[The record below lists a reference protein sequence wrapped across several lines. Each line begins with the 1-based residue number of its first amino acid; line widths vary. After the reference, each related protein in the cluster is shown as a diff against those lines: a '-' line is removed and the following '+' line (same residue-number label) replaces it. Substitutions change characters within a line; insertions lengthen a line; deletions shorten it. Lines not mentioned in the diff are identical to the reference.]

1 MGPRRGWLGIIA
13 PMPIKVDTFV
23 GDLAQADRMA
33 ADAKQAGYDGV
44 WTGELSHDP
53 FLPLAVAAP
62 AAKPLD
68 LGTSIVVAFA
78 RSPMTLA
85 NSAWDLQA
93 WSGGRFYLGLGS
105 QVRAHIERRFS
116 MPWSHPAA
124 RMREFILALR
134 AIWASWQD
142 GIPLDFKGDFYTH
155 TLMTPN
161 FSPGPLPYG
170 PPKVLLA
177 AVGTAMTRVAAEV
190 ADGLLVHSYTTRRY
204 LSEVTIP
211 ELNAAL
217 DKAGRARATFEVKYP
232 PFVVTGST
240 EEEMDQAARVAKERI
255 AFYASTPAYRPV
267 LELHGWGDLQTDLN
281 TLARKG
287 EWKAMGEMIDD
298 DVLRAFSVVAPRD
311 ELPAALA
318 QWLGGMVDRTS
329 IGVTLGSPEETKAF
343 LDAFRAEAASGTGAP

>member
-1 MGPRRGWLGIIA
+1 
-13 PMPIKVDTFV
+13 MPIKVDTF
-23 GDLAQADRMA
+23 LAGLDQAERMGA
-33 ADAKQAGYDGV
+33 EARAAGYDGV

-62 AAKPLD
+62 TVRPLD
-68 LGTSIVVAFA
+68 MGTSIVVAFA

-85 NSAWDLQA
+85 STAWDLQA

-142 GIPLDFKGDFYTH
+142 GAPLDFSGDFYSH

-161 FSPGPLPYG
+161 FNPGPLPEG

-204 LSEVTIP
+204 LAEVTIP
-211 ELNAAL
+211 ALDAAL
-217 DKAGRARATFEVKYP
+217 QQAGRSRADFEVKYP

-240 EEEMDQAARVAKERI
+240 EREMAEAAAVAKERI

-281 TLARKG
+281 QLARQG
-287 EWKAMGEMIDD
+287 EWKTMAGLIDD
-298 DVLRAFSVVAPRD
+298 EVLSAFAVIAPTPQ
-311 ELPAALA
+311 LPAALA
-318 QWLGGMVDRTS
+318 AWLGGMVDRTT
-329 IGVTLGSPEETKAF
+329 IAAPLGSAPETREF
-343 LDAFRAEAASGTGAP
+343 LDAFRAEAAANGR